1 MSTMEDTRPTIAEAV
16 QALGGGPLTEES
28 VRDAIWPL
36 FSRTLDRPSHPKLNG
51 RPEVYLANH
60 SLGRPLDQT
69 ARDLQRA
76 MDLWYRDMDGAW
88 VGDDG
93 WMAEIATYRRLM
105 AELVGA
111 RRPDCIVP
119 KTSAGQGL
127 RAVLNAISDN
137 GHVPT
142 VVATRGE
149 FDSCDFILKAY
160 HAKGRARVR
169 WVEPAAT
176 SPFGRYRAED
186 VIKAIDGDVDLVLC
200 SQVIFSTGEVLAGLP
215 EITRAAHDH
224 DALMIVDTYHSA
236 GVMPIN
242 IDGDGPGGM
251 GGADF
256 AIGGNYKYTRGGP
269 GACWL
274 AVHPRHL
281 SDENAE
287 QHPSDRL
294 STLDTGWFAKKDTF
308 SYRRTD
314 APELSA
320 GGDAWLESTPPI
332 MTAYQARSGLELTL
346 GIGLDRMRA
355 YNLHQQALLRRA
367 FENRGVKLY
376 TPDASD
382 SFGGFALLVHDEAP
396 AVSDQ
401 LRVEGVNTD
410 ARGGCVR
417 FGPDLLST
425 QDEFELA
432 ADIVARVL
440 G

>member
-1 MSTMEDTRPTIAEAV
+1 MSTLEDTQPTIADAV
-16 QALGGGPLTEES
+16 QSLGSGPLTEDS
-28 VRDAIWPL
+28 VRECLWPL
-36 FSRTLDRPSHPKLNG
+36 FNRVQTRPAHPKLNG
-51 RPEVYLANH
+51 RAEIYLANH

-88 VGDDG
+88 TGEEG
-93 WMAEIATYRRLM
+93 WMVEIETYRGLM
-105 AELVGA
+105 AKLIGA
-111 RRPDCIVP
+111 PRPDCIVP

-127 RAVLNAISDN
+127 RAVLNAVSDN

-149 FDSCDFILKAY
+149 FDSCDFILKTY
-160 HAKGRARVR
+160 HSKGRAHVR
-169 WVEPAAT
+169 WVEPSTT
-176 SPFGRYRAED
+176 SPISRYRAED
-186 VIKAIDGDVDLVLC
+186 VIRAIDGDVDLVLC
-200 SQVIFSTGEVLAGLP
+200 SQVLFSTGEVLAGLP
-215 EITRAAHDH
+215 DITRAAHH
-224 DALMIVDTYHSA
+224 HGALMIVDTYHSA
-236 GVMPIN
+236 GVMPIS
-242 IDGDGPGGM
+242 IDGDGHGGM

-281 SDENAE
+281 SESGAE
-287 QHPSDRL
+287 QHPSDHL

-308 SYRRTD
+308 SYRRTES
-314 APELSA
+314 PELSP

-332 MTAYQARSGLELTL
+332 MTAYQARAGLELTL

-355 YNLHQQALLRRA
+355 YNLQQQSLLRSA
-367 FENRGVKLY
+367 FASRGVDLFA
-376 TPDASD
+376 PDEPE
-382 SFGGFALLVHDEAP
+382 SFGGFALLVHPDA
-396 AVSDQ
+396 ATVSDH
-401 LRVEGVNTD
+401 LRSEGVNTD

-425 QDEFELA
+425 QEEFELG
-432 ADIVARVL
+432 ADIVARVV

>member
-1 MSTMEDTRPTIAEAV
+1 MSTMEDTRPTIAKAV

-36 FSRTLDRPSHPKLNG
+36 FSRILDRPSHPKLNG

-149 FDSCDFILKAY
+149 FDSCDFILKTY

-215 EITRAAHDH
+215 EITR
-224 DALMIVDTYHSA
+224 T
-236 GVMPIN
+236 
-242 IDGDGPGGM
+242 
-251 GGADF
+251 GA
-256 AIGGNYKYTRGGP
+256 
-269 GACWL
+269 
-274 AVHPRHL
+274 
-281 SDENAE
+281 
-287 QHPSDRL
+287 
-294 STLDTGWFAKKDTF
+294 
-308 SYRRTD
+308 
-314 APELSA
+314 
-320 GGDAWLESTPPI
+320 
-332 MTAYQARSGLELTL
+332 
-346 GIGLDRMRA
+346 
-355 YNLHQQALLRRA
+355 
-367 FENRGVKLY
+367 
-376 TPDASD
+376 
-382 SFGGFALLVHDEAP
+382 
-396 AVSDQ
+396 
-401 LRVEGVNTD
+401 
-410 ARGGCVR
+410 
-417 FGPDLLST
+417 
-425 QDEFELA
+425 
-432 ADIVARVL
+432 
-440 G
+440 